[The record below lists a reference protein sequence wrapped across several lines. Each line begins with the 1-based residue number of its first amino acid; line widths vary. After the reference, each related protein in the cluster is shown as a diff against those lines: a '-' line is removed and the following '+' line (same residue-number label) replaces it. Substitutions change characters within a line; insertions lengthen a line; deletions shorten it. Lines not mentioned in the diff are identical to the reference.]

1 MKGWLRSSPIWLL
14 AVLLLP
20 AGRADT
26 LDPLSEAE
34 FFADQPLVLSAS
46 RLATP
51 ANRAPAAVSVITR
64 EMIEATGFRHLV
76 DVLRLVPGF
85 IVGWSGGNTA
95 AATYLGL
102 SEQFPHR
109 MQIMVDGRSV
119 YDPSFGHT
127 VWRGIP
133 VALDEVERIE
143 VVRGPNAA
151 HDGLN
156 AMMGTIHVYTRHSS
170 ATLGGMGEVAIG
182 NRDYRETNLR
192 YGGMTDNGSWRLGFL
207 AREDEIHGVDQDRAN
222 DVQVNFRGDFS
233 ASPWDDVML
242 EFGLSRGR
250 WQGTNIGNL
259 FYDDQHAQY
268 VNGYANLLWKHVLP
282 EGREWALQF
291 NHTYSQNQEAIPL
304 PAPIDPLSGDYRTSG
319 TALELSYLDRSSAE
333 LKKSLS
339 GEFRL
344 NRVRLP
350 MQLDNDYDS
359 DYVFSLSGAL
369 EWNPAAEWVVHLGTM
384 LERHS
389 DNGDTSL
396 SPRFVVNWLPSDAH
410 AFRLGIAHGETATSI
425 YVNNVD
431 IRLSVGGVTVDQIF
445 ASTEDLEPEKINTVE
460 LGYHFSK
467 PEWGLNL
474 DTRIF
479 HNRLYDVVDVDS
491 RRLPNNDRYNVY
503 FNHPTIEVWGLE
515 YQLKWRFARKGW
527 LWLSQAWLSSHSSDD
542 IMYERSVPG
551 YTLSLLASHPLGGLD
566 ASVGYYYT
574 EPMRWYAGKYDS
586 KYNRLDA
593 RLAKNWKTA
602 SGKWQAA
609 LVLQSLNGVED
620 ESFSE
625 YLYKHQ
631 KYQRRGYVSLKY
643 EFY

>member
-1 MKGWLRSSPIWLL
+1 MSGWPRSSPTWML
-14 AVLLLP
+14 AALLLP
-20 AGRADT
+20 AGQAAA

-34 FFADQPLVLSAS
+34 YFADQPLVLSAS

-64 EMIEATGFRHLV
+64 EMIEASGFRHLV

-156 AMMGTIHVYTRHSS
+156 AMMGTIHIYTRHSS
-170 ATLGGMGEVAIG
+170 ATLGGMGEVAAG
-182 NRDYRETNLR
+182 SRDYGEVNLR
-192 YGGMTDNGSWRLGFL
+192 YGALTANGGWRLGFI
-207 AREDEIHGVDQDRAN
+207 AREDERHGLDHDHAR
-222 DVQVNFRGDFS
+222 DVQIGFRGDFRAS
-233 ASPWDDVML
+233 ARDDLML

-259 FYDDQHAQY
+259 VYDDQHAQY
-268 VNGYANLLWKHVLP
+268 LTGHVNTLWKHVLP
-282 EGREWALQF
+282 EGREWLLQF
-291 NHTYSQNQEAIPL
+291 NHTFSQNQEAIPL
-304 PAPIDPLSGDYRTSG
+304 PAFLDPLSGDYRTSG
-319 TALELSYLDRSSAE
+319 TAIELSYLDSASAT
-333 LKKSLS
+333 LKSSLS
-339 GEFRL
+339 GEYRV
-344 NRVRLP
+344 NRARLP
-350 MQLDNDYDS
+350 MQRSNDYDY
-359 DYVFSLSGAL
+359 DHILSLSGAL
-369 EWNPAAEWVVHLGTM
+369 EWNPSSEWVVHFGAM

-389 DNGDTSL
+389 DTRVTSL
-396 SPRFVVNWLPSDAH
+396 SPRVVVNWLPSDAH
-410 AFRLGIAHGETATSI
+410 AFRMGVAHGETATSI
-425 YVNNVD
+425 YVNNIDV
-431 IRLSVGGVTVDQIF
+431 RLTVGGVTLDRIF
-445 ASTEDLEPEKINTVE
+445 LSSVDLEPEKINSVE
-460 LGYHFSK
+460 LGYHFTQ
-467 PEWGLNL
+467 PEWGVNL
-474 DTRIF
+474 DARVF
-479 HNRLYDVVDVDS
+479 HNHLYNVVDVERRSVGVDS
-491 RRLPNNDRYNVY
+491 YNTYV
-503 FNHPTIEVWGLE
+503 NHPSIEVWGLE
-515 YQLKWRFARKGW
+515 YQLKWRFAHKGW
-527 LWLSQAWLSSHSSDD
+527 LWLSQSWLSSHSSDD
-542 IMYERSVPG
+542 VNYERSVPG

-566 ASVGYYYT
+566 AKIGYYYT
-574 EPMRWYAGKYDS
+574 EPMRWYAGRYDS
-586 KYNRLDA
+586 KYNRLDV

-602 SGKWQAA
+602 GGKWQAA
-609 LVLQSLNGVED
+609 LTLQSLNDVED

-643 EFY
+643 EFH